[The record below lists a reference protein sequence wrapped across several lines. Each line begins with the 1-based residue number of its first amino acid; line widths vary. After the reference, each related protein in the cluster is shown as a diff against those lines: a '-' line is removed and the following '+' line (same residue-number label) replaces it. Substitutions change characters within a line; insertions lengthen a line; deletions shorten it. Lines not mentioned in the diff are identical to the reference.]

1 MSTTARETM
10 FEYDP
15 GRLREIAA
23 MALACAREFGAS
35 GAAVDVSENSGLSV
49 NVRKG
54 RIETIEQNRDKG
66 LGVTVYSGQRMGH
79 ASSTDFSPAALRETV
94 NAAWQIARFTAE
106 DPCAGLPDV
115 DTLATSQPD
124 LKVFHRWPITVDE
137 AVDIARRA
145 ERAAFDTSP
154 AIVNS
159 EGASVTVNHGH
170 FVAANTLGF
179 TGGYRYSRHSI
190 ACAPIARRR
199 GEMQRDDWYSSHC
212 NPKRLADPE
221 ALGRYAAERALARL
235 GARRLATRRVPV
247 LFEAPLACGLLGH
260 LVQAA
265 SGGALYRK
273 ASFLVDALGQAL
285 FPAHVDVVEDPH
297 RPGESGSTPFDNEGV
312 ATHRRNVVEA
322 GELKGYFL
330 STYSARK
337 LGMKSTGN
345 AGGSHNL
352 WFASRATRRGDSFA
366 KMLARLGTGLL
377 VTDLMGQGVN
387 YVTGDYSRGASG
399 YWVEGGRIGY
409 PVEEITIAGNLRE
422 MFRGIVAI
430 GADEIT
436 RGTKRSGSVLIDE
449 MAVAGS

>member
-1 MSTTARETM
+1 M
-10 FEYDP
+10 FEYDQA
-15 GRLREIAA
+15 RLREIAQA
-23 MALACAREFGAS
+23 ALGFAREFGAT

-79 ASSTDFSPAALRETV
+79 ASSTDFSAAALRETV

-106 DPCAGLPDV
+106 DPCAGLPDP

-124 LKVFHRWPITVDE
+124 LKVFHEWPITVDD
-137 AVDIARRA
+137 AVEIARRA

-154 AIVNS
+154 AIANS
-159 EGASVTVNHGH
+159 EGASVTVSHGH
-170 FVAANTLGF
+170 FVAANSLGF
-179 TGGYRYSRHSI
+179 AGGYRYSRHSI

-235 GARRLATRRVPV
+235 GARRLPTRRVPV

-260 LVQAA
+260 FVQAA
-265 SGGALYRK
+265 SGGALYRN
-273 ASFLVDALGQAL
+273 ASFLVDSLGQAL
-285 FPAHVDVVEDPH
+285 FPEHVDIVEDPH
-297 RPGESGSTPFDNEGV
+297 LIGESGSTPFDNEGV
-312 ATHRRNVVEA
+312 ATRRRNVVEA
-322 GELKGYFL
+322 GELKGYFV
-330 STYSARK
+330 STYSARM
-337 LGMKSTGN
+337 LGMRSTGT
-345 AGGSHNL
+345 AGGSNNVRCGR
-352 WFASRATRRGDSFA
+352 RATRRGDSFG
-366 KMLARLGTGLL
+366 KMLAKLGTGLL

-387 YVTGDYSRGASG
+387 YVTGDYSRGAG
-399 YWVEGGRIGY
+399 GFWVEGGKIRH
-409 PVEEITIAGNLRE
+409 PAEEITIAGNLRE

>member
-1 MSTTARETM
+1 M
-10 FEYDP
+10 FEYDQAS
-15 GRLREIAA
+15 LREIAA
-23 MALACAREFGAS
+23 AVLAFAREFGAS
-35 GAAVDVSENSGLSV
+35 DAAVDVSENSGLSV
-49 NVRKG
+49 SVRKG

-66 LGVTVYSGQRMGH
+66 LGVTVYAGQRMGH
-79 ASSTDFSPAALRETV
+79 ASSTDFSRPALRETV

-106 DPCAGLPDV
+106 DPCAGLPDREMLS
-115 DTLATSQPD
+115 TEQPD
-124 LKVFHRWPITVDE
+124 LKVFHEWPITVDD
-137 AVDIARRA
+137 AVQIARSA

-154 AIVNS
+154 LIANS
-159 EGASVTVNHGH
+159 EGASVSVSHGH
-170 FVAANTLGF
+170 FVAANSLGF

-190 ACAPIARRR
+190 ACSPIARRR

-212 NPKRLADPE
+212 NPARLAEPR

-235 GARRLATRRVPV
+235 GARRLATCRVPV

-260 LVQAA
+260 FVQAA
-265 SGGALYRK
+265 SGGALYRR
-273 ASFLVDALGQAL
+273 ASFLVDALGEAL
-285 FPAHVDVVEDPH
+285 FPPHVDIVEDPH
-297 RPGESGSTPFDNEGV
+297 RVGESGSTPFDNEGV

-337 LGMKSTGN
+337 LGMKTTGN

-352 WFASRATRRGDSFA
+352 SLESRATRRGDSFER
-366 KMLARLGTGLL
+366 MLQRLGTGLL

-399 YWVEGGRIGY
+399 FWVEGGRIRH
-409 PVEEITIAGNLRE
+409 PVEEITIAGNLRQ
-422 MFRGIVAI
+422 MFRGIVAV
-430 GADEIT
+430 GADAIT

>member
-1 MSTTARETM
+1 M
-10 FEYDP
+10 FEYDQA
-15 GRLREIAA
+15 RLREIADA
-23 MALACAREFGAS
+23 VLGFAREFGAS
-35 GAAVDVSENSGLSV
+35 SAAVDVSENSGLSV

-66 LGVTVYSGQRMGH
+66 LGVTVYCGQRLGH
-79 ASSTDFSPAALRETV
+79 ASSTDFSPAALRETA

-106 DPCAGLPDV
+106 DPCAGLPDR
-115 DTLATSQPD
+115 DALATEQPD

-137 AVDIARRA
+137 AVDIARRT

-154 AIVNS
+154 AITNS
-159 EGASVTVNHGH
+159 EGASVSVSHGH
-170 FVAANTLGF
+170 FVAANSLGF
-179 TGGYRYSRHSI
+179 VGGYRYSRHSI
-190 ACAPIARRR
+190 ACSPIAGRR

-212 NPKRLADPE
+212 NPARLADPE

-235 GARRLATRRVPV
+235 GARRLGTRRVPV

-260 LVQAA
+260 FVQAA
-265 SGGALYRK
+265 SGGALYRR
-273 ASFLVDALGQAL
+273 ASFLVDSLGQRL
-285 FPAHVDVVEDPH
+285 FPEHVDIVEDPH
-297 RPGESGSTPFDNEGV
+297 RVGESGSTPFDNEGV
-312 ATHRRNVVEA
+312 ATHRRHVVEA

-337 LGMKSTGN
+337 LGMKTTGN

-352 WFASRATRRGDSFA
+352 SLTSRATRRGDSFEA
-366 KMLARLGTGLL
+366 MLRRLGTGLL

-399 YWVEGGRIGY
+399 FWVEGGKIAH
-409 PVEEITIAGNLRE
+409 PVEEITIAGNLRD
-422 MFRGIVAI
+422 MFRGIAAV

-436 RGTKRSGSVLIDE
+436 RGTKRTGSVLIDE

>member
-1 MSTTARETM
+1 M
-10 FEYDP
+10 FEYDQA
-15 GRLREIAA
+15 RLREIAQA
-23 MALACAREFGAS
+23 ALGFAREFGATA
-35 GAAVDVSENSGLSV
+35 AAVDISENSGLSV

-66 LGVTVYSGQRMGH
+66 LGVTVYSGQRLGH

-106 DPCAGLPDV
+106 DPCAGLPDP

-124 LKVFHRWPITVDE
+124 LKVFHEWPI
-137 AVDIARRA
+137 AVDDAVEIARRA

-154 AIVNS
+154 AIANS
-159 EGASVTVNHGH
+159 EGASVSVSHGH
-170 FVAANTLGF
+170 FVAANSLGF
-179 TGGYRYSRHSI
+179 AGGYRYSRHSI
-190 ACAPIARRR
+190 ACAPIARWR

-235 GARRLATRRVPV
+235 GGRRLATRRVPV

-260 LVQAA
+260 FVQAA

-285 FPAHVDVVEDPH
+285 FPEHVDIVEDPH
-297 RPGESGSTPFDNEGV
+297 LIGESGSTPFDNEGV
-312 ATHRRNVVEA
+312 ATRRRSVVEA

-337 LGMKSTGN
+337 LGMRSTGN

-352 WFASRATRRGDSFA
+352 WFASRATRRGDSFG
-366 KMLARLGTGLL
+366 KMLAKLGTGLL

-399 YWVEGGRIGY
+399 FWVEGGQIRY
-409 PVEEITIAGNLRE
+409 PVEEITIAGNLRD

>member
-1 MSTTARETM
+1 M
-10 FEYDP
+10 FEYDQA
-15 GRLREIAA
+15 RLREIADSV
-23 MALACAREFGAS
+23 LAFAREFGAS

-66 LGVTVYSGQRMGH
+66 LGVTIYSGQRLGH
-79 ASSTDFSPAALRETV
+79 ASSTDFSPGALRETV
-94 NAAWQIARFTAE
+94 SAAWQIARFTAE
-106 DPCAGLPDV
+106 DPCAGLPDR
-115 DTLATSQPD
+115 DELATEQPD
-124 LKVFHRWPITVDE
+124 LKVFHEWPITVDD
-137 AVDIARRA
+137 AVAIAKRA

-154 AIVNS
+154 SISNS
-159 EGASVTVNHGH
+159 EGASVSVSHGH
-170 FVAANTLGF
+170 FVAANSLGF
-179 TGGYRYSRHSI
+179 VGGYRYSRHSI

-212 NPKRLADPE
+212 NPARLADPQ

-235 GARRLATRRVPV
+235 RAKRLGTRRVPV
-247 LFEAPLACGLLGH
+247 LIEAPLACGLLGH
-260 LVQAA
+260 LVQAT
-265 SGGALYRK
+265 SGGALYRR
-273 ASFLVDALGQAL
+273 ASFLLDSLGQEL
-285 FPAHVDVVEDPH
+285 FPRHVDIVEDPYLL
-297 RPGESGSTPFDNEGV
+297 GESGSTPFDNEGV
-312 ATHRRNVVEA
+312 ATRRRHVVEA
-322 GELKGYFL
+322 GVLKGYFL

-337 LGMKSTGN
+337 LGMRTTGN

-352 WFASRATRRGDSFA
+352 ALASRATRRGDSLEA
-366 KMLARLGTGLL
+366 MLRKMGTGLF

-399 YWVEGGRIGY
+399 FWVEGGKIRY
-409 PVEEITIAGNLRE
+409 PVEEITIAANLRD

>member
-1 MSTTARETM
+1 M
-10 FEYDP
+10 FEYDHA
-15 GRLREIAA
+15 RMREIAESV
-23 MALACAREFGAS
+23 LAFAREFGAS
-35 GAAVDVSENSGLSV
+35 DAAVDVSENSGLSV

-66 LGVTVYSGQRMGH
+66 LGVTVYSGQRLGH

-106 DPCAGLPDV
+106 DPCAGLPERAM
-115 DTLATSQPD
+115 LATEQPD
-124 LKVFHRWPITVDE
+124 LEVFHQWPITVDD
-137 AVDIARRA
+137 AVAIAQRA

-154 AIVNS
+154 LIANS
-159 EGASVTVNHGH
+159 EGASVSVSHGH
-170 FVAANTLGF
+170 FVAANSLGF
-179 TGGYRYSRHSI
+179 VGGYRYSRHSI

-212 NPKRLADPE
+212 NPARLADPQ

-235 GARRLATRRVPV
+235 GAKRLGTRRVPV
-247 LFEAPLACGLLGH
+247 LFEAPLGCGLLGH
-260 LVQAA
+260 FVQAA
-265 SGGALYRK
+265 SGGALYRR
-273 ASFLVDALGQAL
+273 ASFLVDSLGQAL
-285 FPAHVDVVEDPH
+285 FPDHVDIVEDPH
-297 RPGESGSTPFDNEGV
+297 RVGESGSTPFDSEGV
-312 ATHRRNVVEA
+312 ATHRRHVVEA

-337 LGMKSTGN
+337 LGMKTTGN

-352 WFASRATRRGDSFA
+352 SLTSRATRRGDSFEQ
-366 KMLARLGTGLL
+366 MLKKLGTGLL

-399 YWVEGGRIGY
+399 FWVDGGTIRH
-409 PVEEITIAGNLRE
+409 PVEEITIAGSLRE

-436 RGTKRSGSVLIDE
+436 RGTKRSGSVLIDA
-449 MAVAGS
+449 MAVAGG

>member
-1 MSTTARETM
+1 M
-10 FEYDP
+10 FEYDHA
-15 GRLREIAA
+15 RMREIAESV
-23 MALACAREFGAS
+23 LAFAREFGAS
-35 GAAVDVSENSGLSV
+35 DAAVDVSENSGLSV

-66 LGVTVYSGQRMGH
+66 LGVTVYSGQRLGH

-106 DPCAGLPDV
+106 DPCAGLPERAM
-115 DTLATSQPD
+115 LATEQPD
-124 LKVFHRWPITVDE
+124 LEVFHQWPITVDD
-137 AVDIARRA
+137 AVAIAQRA

-154 AIVNS
+154 LIANS
-159 EGASVTVNHGH
+159 EGASVSVSHGH
-170 FVAANTLGF
+170 FVAANSLGF
-179 TGGYRYSRHSI
+179 VGGYRYSRHSI

-212 NPKRLADPE
+212 NPARLADPQ

-235 GARRLATRRVPV
+235 GAKRLGTRRVPV
-247 LFEAPLACGLLGH
+247 LFEAPLGCGLLGH
-260 LVQAA
+260 FVQAA
-265 SGGALYRK
+265 SGGALYRR
-273 ASFLVDALGQAL
+273 ASFLVDSLGQAL
-285 FPAHVDVVEDPH
+285 FPDHVDIVEDPH
-297 RPGESGSTPFDNEGV
+297 RVGESGSTPFDSEGV
-312 ATHRRNVVEA
+312 ATHRRHVVEA

-337 LGMKSTGN
+337 LGMKTTGN

-352 WFASRATRRGDSFA
+352 SLTSRATRRGDSFEQ
-366 KMLARLGTGLL
+366 MLKKLGTGLL

-399 YWVEGGRIGY
+399 FWVEGGTIRH
-409 PVEEITIAGNLRE
+409 PVEEITIAGSLRE

-436 RGTKRSGSVLIDE
+436 RGTKRSGSVLIDA
-449 MAVAGS
+449 MAVAGG

>member
-1 MSTTARETM
+1 M
-10 FEYDP
+10 FEYDQA
-15 GRLREIAA
+15 RLREIADSV
-23 MALACAREFGAS
+23 LAFAREFGAS

-66 LGVTVYSGQRMGH
+66 LGVTIYSGQRLGH
-79 ASSTDFSPAALRETV
+79 ASSTDFSPGALRETV
-94 NAAWQIARFTAE
+94 SAAWQIARFTAE
-106 DPCAGLPDV
+106 DPCAGLPDR
-115 DTLATSQPD
+115 DELATEQPD
-124 LKVFHRWPITVDE
+124 LKVFHEWPITVDD
-137 AVDIARRA
+137 AVAIARRA

-154 AIVNS
+154 SISNS
-159 EGASVTVNHGH
+159 EGASVSVSHGH
-170 FVAANTLGF
+170 FVAANGLGF
-179 TGGYRYSRHSI
+179 VGGYRYSRHSI

-212 NPKRLADPE
+212 NPARLADPQ

-235 GARRLATRRVPV
+235 RAKRLGTRRVPV
-247 LFEAPLACGLLGH
+247 LIEAPLACGLLGH
-260 LVQAA
+260 LVQAT
-265 SGGALYRK
+265 SGGALYRR
-273 ASFLVDALGQAL
+273 ASFLLDSLGQEL
-285 FPAHVDVVEDPH
+285 FPRHVDIVEDPYLL
-297 RPGESGSTPFDNEGV
+297 GESGSTPFDNEGV
-312 ATHRRNVVEA
+312 ATRRRHVVEA
-322 GELKGYFL
+322 GVLKGYFL

-337 LGMKSTGN
+337 LGMRTTGN

-352 WFASRATRRGDSFA
+352 ALASRATRRGDSLEA
-366 KMLARLGTGLL
+366 MLRKMGTGLF

-399 YWVEGGRIGY
+399 FWVEGGKIRY
-409 PVEEITIAGNLRE
+409 PVEEITIAANLRD

>member
-1 MSTTARETM
+1 M
-10 FEYDP
+10 FEYDQA
-15 GRLREIAA
+15 RLREIAQA
-23 MALACAREFGAS
+23 ALGFAREFGAT
-35 GAAVDVSENSGLSV
+35 GAAVDISENSGLSV

-66 LGVTVYSGQRMGH
+66 LGVTVYCGQRLGH
-79 ASSTDFSPAALRETV
+79 ASSTDFSSASLRETV

-106 DPCAGLPDV
+106 DPCAGLPDA

-124 LKVFHRWPITVDE
+124 LKVFHEWPITVDD
-137 AVDIARRA
+137 AVEIARRA

-154 AIVNS
+154 AIANS
-159 EGASVTVNHGH
+159 EGASVTVSHGH
-170 FVAANTLGF
+170 FVAANSLGF
-179 TGGYRYSRHSI
+179 AGGYRYSRHSI

-260 LVQAA
+260 FVQAA

-273 ASFLVDALGQAL
+273 ASFLVDSLGQAL
-285 FPAHVDVVEDPH
+285 FPGHVDIVEDPH
-297 RPGESGSTPFDNEGV
+297 LIGESGSTPFDNEGV
-312 ATHRRNVVEA
+312 ATRRRNVVEA

-337 LGMKSTGN
+337 LGMRSTGN

-352 WFASRATRRGDSFA
+352 WFASRATRRGDSFG
-366 KMLARLGTGLL
+366 KMLAKLGTGLL

-399 YWVEGGRIGY
+399 FWVEGGQIRH
-409 PVEEITIAGNLRE
+409 PVEEITIAGNLRD